1 MYGVKVLDCSVALE
15 AGDHLAVA
23 SPVGVPPL
31 ASRLAR
37 VVDRA
42 AAREHEAERAG
53 LGARRHAGE
62 HRALV
67 PVAPHVGDNRLVEA
81 AEGVVPGE
89 LAARPRERGVAALR
103 ELLRLVARHVV
114 HRPRL
119 VDRHGAVFGARV
131 ASVLGNSLKSCDA
144 EHYRISQDRRRRGL
158 RSGAARPQMVP
169 LPQGGRP
176 SPRSARRRSSSWRA
190 SCRHTTTRRRSSR
203 RSGTTTAHSRATR
216 GSSRPA
222 PLNPHPR
229 LAHAYHERFLFLEV
243 CDARQLQRRQARQ
256 THSRR
261 DREPRRSLRQLR
273 GIMEMNS
280 AQNTKRTRR

>member
-1 MYGVKVLDCSVALE
+1 MVL
-15 AGDHLAVA
+15 
-23 SPVGVPPL
+23 
-31 ASRLAR
+31 
-37 VVDRA
+37 
-42 AAREHEAERAG
+42 
-53 LGARRHAGE
+53 
-62 HRALV
+62 
-67 PVAPHVGDNRLVEA
+67 
-81 AEGVVPGE
+81 
-89 LAARPRERGVAALR
+89 
-103 ELLRLVARHVV
+103 
-114 HRPRL
+114 
-119 VDRHGAVFGARV
+119 
-131 ASVLGNSLKSCDA
+131 
-144 EHYRISQDRRRRGL
+144 
-158 RSGAARPQMVP
+158 

-273 GIMEMNS
+273 HHGDEFSSVYKKNPSLAFHHRRVRTIKMAPRVGFEPTTLRLTAGCS
-280 AQNTKRTRR
+280 AVELPRNLPISCVLSERAR